1 MKAIITN
8 SKLKFI
14 LQNIT
19 YSFSSNLISLIIS
32 TFTILLLP
40 KFLGVTEYGYWQ
52 LYFLYVSYTGV
63 LQLGWCDGVY
73 LRYGG
78 KIYEKLDKGLVSS
91 QFWYIS
97 IFYVSFISLLL
108 IPLYYFKD
116 YLNMNLIF
124 FSLISGLITTPRG
137 ILYYILQ
144 ATNNIKK
151 YSKIIMLDRGVFGVS
166 IIIFLMFGINSY
178 YFVIISDLFGKLCAF
193 GLAIYYCRDIV
204 SARITAFRIS
214 LIEAFRNLNAG
225 YKLMFANISSQLIV
239 GIVRFNIEGYWG
251 IEIFGNISLTLSIS
265 SLFMLFINAVAI
277 IIFPMLRRTSE
288 KHLSS
293 LYLSLR
299 TLLMVPI
306 LFMLI
311 FYYPM
316 QKIIS
321 FWLPQ
326 YAEGLSYMALLFPI
340 VVYESKMSLIVNTYL
355 KSLRKEKVM
364 LIINLVTVILSFFSS
379 YITVYILN
387 NIELS
392 IICIVFLLMFRCI
405 LAEIYISKILKI
417 SVIKNILYELLL
429 SVIFIITA
437 WFISGWLGLILYLI
451 VYLTYLLLM
460 KKDILTTLKTLK
472 KFIT

>member
-1 MKAIITN
+1 
-8 SKLKFI
+8 
-14 LQNIT
+14 
-19 YSFSSNLISLIIS
+19 
-32 TFTILLLP
+32 
-40 KFLGVTEYGYWQ
+40 VTEYGYWQ